1 MKSISPMVSF
11 VITIFITSM
20 TVIFVYTGIKNVI
33 EKNVATS
40 LINEASV
47 NLDLLSSTIKDVGSG
62 YSGSKRTISLS
73 VSDGYY
79 FLDREKNT
87 LIYSYDSPQKI
98 DLLGRIGDKF
108 LSLGTIFY
116 TFFSTQEIKN
126 FKTISGN
133 WKVENNR
140 LEGINGTIYLP
151 INGSF
156 TNLFISSK
164 FSSDNNLGELFLDP
178 SPENLILYL
187 TLDEGIG

>member
-40 LINEASV
+40 LINEASA

-98 DLLGRIGDKF
+98 DLLG
-108 LSLGTIFY
+108 
-116 TFFSTQEIKN
+116 
-126 FKTISGN
+126 
-133 WKVENNR
+133 
-140 LEGINGTIYLP
+140 
-151 INGSF
+151 
-156 TNLFISSK
+156 
-164 FSSDNNLGELFLDP
+164 
-178 SPENLILYL
+178 
-187 TLDEGIG
+187 